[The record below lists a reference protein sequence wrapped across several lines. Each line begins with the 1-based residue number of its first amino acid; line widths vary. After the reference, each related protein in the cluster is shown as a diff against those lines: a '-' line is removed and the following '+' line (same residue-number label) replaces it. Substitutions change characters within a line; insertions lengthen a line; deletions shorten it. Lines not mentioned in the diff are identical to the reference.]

1 MEADH
6 SLEPTLTEMTAKA
19 IEILGKNKNGYVL
32 LVEGGLI
39 DQAHH
44 RNFAQMALNETEEFA
59 KAIQYAK
66 DATNEKDTLL
76 VVTADHSHTFTVG
89 GYPVSFSW
97 TFYVKFIKFLLTN
110 LYQRKEETIF
120 LK

>member
-1 MEADH
+1 MSYYMEADH
-6 SLEPTLTEMTAKA
+6 ELEPTLTEMTAKA
-19 IEILGKNKNGYVL
+19 IEMLEKNEKGYVL

-59 KAIQYAK
+59 KAIQYTK
-66 DATNEKDTLL
+66 DITDEKETLL

-89 GYPVSFSW
+89 GYPVS
-97 TFYVKFIKFLLTN
+97 LLN
-110 LYQRKEETIF
+110 LN
-120 LK
+120 